1 MLELSTGALKTHNM
15 EAISGETLRI
25 IDANLNRAGE
35 GLRFLEETARFI
47 LDDAALTQQ
56 LKTLRHETLRV
67 DSSLHQKL
75 LQSRNSEGDVGID
88 SEVPDKDKQREL
100 PTTVTAN
107 ARRVQ
112 ESLRVMEEL
121 AKIPGIN
128 LDPEKFKHARF
139 KLYTIEKTL
148 LSRLL
153 RRDKIENLTGLY
165 LILDIQALKGR
176 NPTEAAGQAIRGG
189 AKIIQLRDKVSSKKK
204 LLPIAQALRNLCAEH
219 GVLFIIN
226 DHLDLALAVNADGLH
241 LGQEDLPLI
250 EARKLLPIE
259 KILGGSGRTI
269 GEATIAQSAGADYLG
284 VGSIFP
290 TPSKENTE
298 VIGLERLRRIKQAV
312 TLPLVAIGGINKD
325 NAAQVIA
332 AGADSVA
339 VINAVLGATDIEK
352 ASREITNKFKG
363 E

>member
-1 MLELSTGALKTHNM
+1 MLELSTETLKTHNM
-15 EAISGETLRI
+15 KAISGETLRI

-35 GLRFLEETARFI
+35 GLRFLEEVARFI
-47 LDDAALTQQ
+47 LDDASLTQQ
-56 LKTLRHETLRV
+56 LKNMRHETLRV

-75 LQSRNSEGDVGID
+75 LHARNSEGDVGID
-88 SEVPDKDKQREL
+88 SEVPGEDKQREL
-100 PTTVTAN
+100 STTVTAN

-121 AKIPGIN
+121 AKIPDIN
-128 LDPEKFKHARF
+128 LDSEKFKHARF

-165 LILDIQALKGR
+165 LILDTEALKGR
-176 NPTEAAGQAIRGG
+176 SHAEVAGQAIRGG

-204 LLPIAQALRNLCAEH
+204 LLPIAQTLRNLCAEH

-226 DHLDLALAVNADGLH
+226 DYLDLALAVNADGLH
-241 LGQEDLPLI
+241 LGREDLPLE
-250 EARKLLPIE
+250 EARKLLPID

-269 GEATIAQSAGADYLG
+269 GEATIAQSAGVDYIG

-298 VIGLERLRRIKQAV
+298 VIGLERLRQIKQAV

-325 NAAQVIA
+325 NAAQVKA

-339 VINAVLGATDIEK
+339 VISAVLGATDVEK
-352 ASREITNKFKG
+352 ASREITNKFGG